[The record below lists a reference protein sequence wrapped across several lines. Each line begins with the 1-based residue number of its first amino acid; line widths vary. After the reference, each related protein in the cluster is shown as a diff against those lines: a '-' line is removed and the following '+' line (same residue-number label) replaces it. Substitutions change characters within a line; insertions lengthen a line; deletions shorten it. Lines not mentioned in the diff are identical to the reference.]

1 MEKTGSTGTK
11 KNNLARILL
20 KNTVVSGCKSTT
32 YDSGAGADFCKPLQ
46 INDLHKQIIAS
57 PVPTLPRFT
66 EKKNAFFCKKDL
78 ATREKVCYNKRMSKA
93 QIERAIQV
101 KIQAFRSH
109 KIKWMNAER
118 QGNLMESIKWENAMA
133 QDLDAIERFK
143 SMKPLEVN

>member
-1 MEKTGSTGTK
+1 M
-11 KNNLARILL
+11 
-20 KNTVVSGCKSTT
+20 
-32 YDSGAGADFCKPLQ
+32 
-46 INDLHKQIIAS
+46 
-57 PVPTLPRFT
+57 PTLPCFT

>member
-1 MEKTGSTGTK
+1 MALGMILAK
-11 KNNLARILL
+11 KRFS
-20 KNTVVSGCKSTT
+20 KYRNTNTLRQRPPRCSKYRNTNT
-32 YDSGAGADFCKPLQ
+32 LRRR
-46 INDLHKQIIAS
+46 LIAS
-57 PVPTLPRFT
+57 SMPTLPCFT

>member
-1 MEKTGSTGTK
+1 M
-11 KNNLARILL
+11 
-20 KNTVVSGCKSTT
+20 
-32 YDSGAGADFCKPLQ
+32 
-46 INDLHKQIIAS
+46 
-57 PVPTLPRFT
+57 PTLPRFT
-66 EKKNAFFCKKDL
+66 EKKNAFFCKKGF
-78 ATREKVCYNKRMSKA
+78 AIREKVCYNKRMSKA

-143 SMKPLEVN
+143 LMKPFAKN